1 MYNIRIPYMSDELQI
16 SNNKKASR
24 QNVSV
29 LADVRGLTH
38 IQNNLI
44 QTNCQEF
51 LNMSPFLLINVYL

>member
-1 MYNIRIPYMSDELQI
+1 MSDELQI